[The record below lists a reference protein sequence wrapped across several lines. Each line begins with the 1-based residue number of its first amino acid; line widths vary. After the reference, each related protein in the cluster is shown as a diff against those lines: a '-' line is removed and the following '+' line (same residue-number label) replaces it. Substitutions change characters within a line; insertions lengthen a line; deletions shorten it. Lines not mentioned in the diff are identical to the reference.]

1 MKVNINV
8 PNGKSGIWSVE
19 SFTVSEDAAKFES
32 MRSIF
37 SGGRSVPAGD
47 YKRLSRSGKCIMS
60 NTPDEIRDLYPFYWT
75 AKDNIL
81 INALGL
87 GVALKMILQK
97 PEVISV
103 TVIEKSQDVINLCAP
118 TYLEDKRVT
127 IICDDAFTYKPPKNV
142 HYDCVWHD
150 IWDDICSDNL
160 KEMEKLHRKYAKR
173 TEWQG
178 SWCKEQCKRLKSR
191 EF

>member
-1 MKVNINV
+1 MKVDIDV
-8 PNGKSGIWSVE
+8 PDGKSGIWSVE
-19 SFTVSEDAAKFES
+19 SFTVSEDAAKFER

-37 SGGRSVPAGD
+37 SGGRGVPAGN
-47 YKRLSRSGKCIMS
+47 YKRLSRSGSCIMS
-60 NTPDEIRDLYPFYWT
+60 NTPDEIIDLCPFYRT
-75 AKDNIL
+75 AKGNIL

-127 IICDDAFTYKPPKNV
+127 IIYDDAFTYKPPKNV
-142 HYDCVWHD
+142 FYDCVWHD

-160 KEMEKLHRKYAKR
+160 KEMEKLHRRYAR
-173 TEWQG
+173 RSDWQG
-178 SWCKEQCKRLKSR
+178 SWCKEQRQRLKRR